1 MPHISSALR
10 NFPIPANKT
19 DLRAFMALAQQVSYA
34 TAVAPRLLPF
44 RSLLRIDTKW
54 EWTPALDK
62 LFLET
67 RKLLADT
74 VEDGMKTY
82 DLKKTTAII
91 TDFCKHGVGF
101 VLMQKH
107 CLCPKLK
114 KRESLIIFLV

>member
-1 MPHISSALR
+1 MPHISGALR
-10 NFPIPANKT
+10 NFPAPANRT

-44 RSLLRIDTKW
+44 RSLLKKDTKW
-54 EWTPALDK
+54 EWTPVLDK

-74 VEDGMKTY
+74 VENGMKTY
-82 DLKKTTAII
+82 DPKKTTAII

-107 CLCPKLK
+107 CLCPKLTNAEK
-114 KRESLIIFLV
+114 LNVH